1 MPVAMELRRLGQES
15 YKFNA
20 SLGNRADP
28 VKPLTV
34 SPIRKVQH
42 SHILVSVLWLFRW
55 KKERT

>member
-15 YKFNA
+15 YKLNA
-20 SLGNRADP
+20 SLGSRADP

-42 SHILVSVLWLFRW
+42 SHILVSVLWLFR
-55 KKERT
+55 